1 MCVDLC
7 FDELCKQTHIV
18 FDHLVQFTCVLMS
31 TAKQEYIVLGHVVEF
46 HLIYILY
53 FFIYFQMC
61 HAVHFYKVLFLFLSG
76 HPTCIY
82 GGRGG
87 GGSAQLLLC

>member
-1 MCVDLC
+1 MC

-18 FDHLVQFTCVLMS
+18 FDHLVQFICVLMS

-46 HLIYILY
+46 HLIYRYIFFKCATPSIFTKFCSY
-53 FFIYFQMC
+53 FCLDTPHVYME
-61 HAVHFYKVLFLFLSG
+61 V
-76 HPTCIY
+76 
-82 GGRGG
+82 GGRV